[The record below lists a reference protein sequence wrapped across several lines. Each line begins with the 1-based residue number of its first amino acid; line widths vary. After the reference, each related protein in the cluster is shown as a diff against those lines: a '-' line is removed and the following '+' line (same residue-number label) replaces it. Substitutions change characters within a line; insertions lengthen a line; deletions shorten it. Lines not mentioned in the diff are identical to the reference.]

1 MFISTILSPT
11 RAEMT
16 QSEAAYPKHLSGI
29 PQRIKVFYLLPCE
42 GVDHCEIPI
51 FNATDCIP
59 TEAEI

>member
-1 MFISTILSPT
+1 MSPT

-16 QSEAAYPKHLSGI
+16 QSGAAYPKHLSGI

-51 FNATDCIP
+51 FNATDYIP